1 MRPFSIC
8 LSTASRFSFI
18 LIFLP
23 EMAERGAPESEED
36 EEASLSLPL
45 PLLGLRARAML
56 MAPLSRSLVCG
67 DGGREGVVDSDE
79 SSLA

>member
-1 MRPFSIC
+1 MRKRRKSCRPFSIC

-36 EEASLSLPL
+36 EEVSLSLPL
-45 PLLGLRARAML
+45 PLE
-56 MAPLSRSLVCG
+56 
-67 DGGREGVVDSDE
+67 DDEDEDE
-79 SSLA
+79 S